1 MKFKSLKTRILFWF
15 GSITFIVLLIFSFS
29 FYFLF
34 EKNTYST
41 FEEKLYKEAIFVK
54 DNYLNDNEVYFS
66 KKGFLSSKIAVF
78 ENGKIIKQTDDFNLD
93 YIIPYMEKEEK
104 FQLIHNHE
112 IMNVIYT
119 LKINDNLKIILYEDG
134 IDDKIEDIIET
145 MIIIEPLLFFI
156 LLFLASKLIDKILIP
171 IKNITNSANN
181 ITINNFSNT
190 ISSHIYN
197 DEISELIKSFNT
209 MIQRLQDG
217 VKNLDRFN
225 SDVSHELRTP
235 LTVIRGEI
243 EVSLR
248 KTRESSYYI
257 DSMNT
262 IHFEIKQIENI
273 IENLL
278 LITKYSKENIK
289 KTFLLSSV
297 DSILLDII
305 YKYNNQ
311 IKNKNINLIINQID
325 SINEELN
332 PSLLKTIFS
341 NLLDNAI
348 KYTSSNKNITIN
360 LYKKEK
366 IHFIIEDEGIGISK
380 ENLPLIMNRFYRVDK
395 SRNKNIEGFGL
406 GLSIVKNSVD
416 LHNGKISID
425 SILNKGT
432 KVEVIL

>member
-1 MKFKSLKTRILFWF
+1 LKFKSLKTRILFWF

>member
-134 IDDKIEDIIET
+134 LDDKIEDIIET